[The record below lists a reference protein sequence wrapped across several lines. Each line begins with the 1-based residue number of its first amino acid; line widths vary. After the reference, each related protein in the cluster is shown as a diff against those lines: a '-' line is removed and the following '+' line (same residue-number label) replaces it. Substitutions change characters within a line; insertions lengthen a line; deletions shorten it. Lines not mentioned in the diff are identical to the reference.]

1 MRTVKVAVE
10 PATAFRVFT
19 EEIGA
24 WYRGGAH
31 SWNDPARAVG
41 IRFEPG
47 VGGRWIEVWDTE
59 TGEGFELGRV
69 TVWDPG
75 RRLVVSFRAFDL
87 PPEPRTEI
95 EVTFEPIEDGTKV
108 TLEHR
113 GLDLLPPGMARAWQE
128 RSWIQF
134 MGWYREYAG
143 GL

>member
-1 MRTVKVAVE
+1 VAVQ
-10 PATAFRVFT
+10 PATAFQVFT

-24 WYRGGAH
+24 WYRGGPY

-47 VGGRWIEVWDTE
+47 VGGRWIEVWDRE
-59 TGEGFELGRV
+59 TGEGMELGRI
-69 TVWDPG
+69 TVWEPA

-95 EVTFEPIEDGTKV
+95 EVTFEPVAGGTKV

-113 GLDLLPPGMARAWQE
+113 GLDLLPPGLAQSWQE

-143 GL
+143 GR